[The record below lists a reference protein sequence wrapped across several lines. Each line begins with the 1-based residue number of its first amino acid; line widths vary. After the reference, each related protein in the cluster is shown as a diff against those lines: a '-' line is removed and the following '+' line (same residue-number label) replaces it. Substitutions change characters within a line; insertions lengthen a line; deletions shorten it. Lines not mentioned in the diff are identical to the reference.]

1 MENVEIKKMSRPK
14 MAIVDPNTLA
24 VLGLKQILQ
33 NVIPIMSVET
43 FSSFQ
48 AFKEAQPD
56 TFYHYFVAQVIL
68 SAYT

>member
-1 MENVEIKKMSRPK
+1 MENVEMKKMGRPK

-43 FSSFQ
+43 FYSFQ
-48 AFKEAQPD
+48 EFE
-56 TFYHYFVAQVIL
+56 
-68 SAYT
+68 

>member
-33 NVIPIMSVET
+33 NVIPIMTVET

-48 AFKEAQPD
+48 AFEEAQ
-56 TFYHYFVAQVIL
+56 L
-68 SAYT
+68 SLFRSASNCVRK